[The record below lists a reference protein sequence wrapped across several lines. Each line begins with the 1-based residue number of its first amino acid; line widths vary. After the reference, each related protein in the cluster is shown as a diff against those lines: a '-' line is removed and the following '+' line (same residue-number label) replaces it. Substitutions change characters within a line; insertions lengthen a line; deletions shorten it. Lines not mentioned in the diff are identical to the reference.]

1 MAGAAHISPYH
12 VSRLFKESR
21 ALTSH
26 RYVNERRGQRAKEL
40 YPTTP
45 GTYPRI
51 LTEEADYEMWS
62 IESHKCNKGDAP
74 SDRLAQFST
83 H

>member
-21 ALTSH
+21 VLTPH
-26 RYVNERRGQRAKEL
+26 RYVIERRGQRAKEL

-51 LTEEADYEMWS
+51 LTEEAEHEMWS
-62 IESHKCNKGDAP
+62 IELHKRNTGDAP